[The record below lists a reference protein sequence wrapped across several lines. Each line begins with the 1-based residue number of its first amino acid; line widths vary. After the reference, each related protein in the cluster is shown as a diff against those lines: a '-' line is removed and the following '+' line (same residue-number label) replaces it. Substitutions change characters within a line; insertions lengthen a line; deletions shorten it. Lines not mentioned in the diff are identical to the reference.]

1 MSASKKSVMAGK
13 IVTVLVVLF
22 LLFDAIGK
30 VLRLAPVVEGTTK
43 LGYSES
49 VILPLGVVL
58 LLCTILYVIPRTCVL
73 GAVLVTGYLGGA
85 VSAQVGRGA
94 TLFEVMFPI
103 LFGVLVW
110 SGIWLWDERLRA
122 VYPVRS

>member
-1 MSASKKSVMAGK
+1 MSVSKKSVMAGR

-73 GAVLVTGYLGGA
+73 GAVLTTGYLGGA
-85 VSAQVGRGA
+85 VSAQVRRGA
-94 TLFEVMFPI
+94 TLFEIMFPI

-110 SGIWLWDERLRA
+110 AGIWLWDERLRA
-122 VYPVRS
+122 VFPVRS